1 MAFHQQAP
9 FYNPVVPFT
18 GSIHGGLKEGR
29 SIIITGRVQ
38 DMADRFHVNLQCG
51 SMHNADVALHFN
63 PRYDS
68 LLPYV
73 VTNSLQHGAWGSEQR
88 VGSPLPAGSS
98 FTLSITVCSD
108 GYQLNVNGSQLMKY
122 NHRIPFYMVDTI
134 SVGGEVEVTS
144 IVFQGPGFPA
154 QPSFPAQP
162 AYPSFPGFPA
172 QAVYPLGYVFPPQP
186 SFPVQPVYP
195 SVAVPSVPY
204 RGSISGGLMPGRTIT
219 IQGHVN
225 HNASRFNVN
234 LCYPSGVALHYN
246 PRLSENTVVRNA
258 MMMNQWGTEERGGSM
273 PFQRGGAF
281 TLTICCEQHAF
292 RVVVNGMQ
300 AHSFNHRY
308 TEVSDITG
316 LEIDGDVTLTSVV
329 I

>member
-144 IVFQGPGFPA
+144 IVFQGPG
-154 QPSFPAQP
+154 
-162 AYPSFPGFPA
+162 
-172 QAVYPLGYVFPPQP
+172 
-186 SFPVQPVYP
+186 
-195 SVAVPSVPY
+195 SVPY

-234 LCYPSGVALHYN
+234 LCYPSGTALHYN

-258 MMMNQWGTEERGGSM
+258 MIKNQWGTEERGGSM

-292 RVVVNGMQ
+292 RIVVNGMQ

-308 TEVSDITG
+308 SHVRHITG

-329 I
+329 V